1 MEIETWFIITGAF
14 SISISIIA
22 IALAIIFYITG
33 RNTEKNISTSLGEIK
48 SQTDT
53 LQKLSGSWM
62 NRLIKHV
69 TEKKPDMIEKSIPK
83 LIDVLSQL
91 PQNIT
96 SKLPQLSQAGDS
108 EEINTEIISAYIA
121 LYYYTAQTNYWSQ
134 YYLPSPEEFDSTNDF
149 DNLVKQVVDNSVTD
163 FTAML
168 NILNKCEPKQL
179 EDNPL
184 YHLFKEAENH
194 WKSLV
199 KSSSDIFIQ
208 KSKKTV

>member
-1 MEIETWFIITGAF
+1 MEIETLSIITSAF

-62 NRLIKHV
+62 NKLIKHV
-69 TEKKPDMIEKSIPK
+69 TERKPDIIEQSMPQ
-83 LIDVLSQL
+83 LITALSQL

-96 SKLPQLSQAGDS
+96 SELPQLSETEDS
-108 EEINTEIISAYIA
+108 GEIIKETISGYIA

-134 YYLPSPEEFDSTNDF
+134 FYLPSSEDFDSTNDF
-149 DNLVKQVVDNSVTD
+149 DILVKQVVDNSAID
-163 FTAML
+163 FTTML
-168 NILNKCEPKQL
+168 NILDKCEL
-179 EDNPL
+179 EKLESNPL
-184 YHLFKEAENH
+184 YHLFKETEDS
-194 WKSLV
+194 WKSHV
-199 KSSSDIFIQ
+199 KGSSDIFIQ
-208 KSKKTV
+208 KSKKTT